1 MLAAAPLAASDD
13 APVPER
19 LAPPELDDPL
29 PDLAMY
35 SARSRRAAQ
44 AGRPGHAG
52 RPRTARRPS
61 VERSRIQTDRRAPT
75 LHRVRAGATPAAR
88 PGVRTRP
95 AEPADALAKY
105 TENVS
110 EHGTFSQ
117 GFSL

>member
-1 MLAAAPLAASDD
+1 MLAAAPLAASGD

-29 PDLAMY
+29 PDLATY

-44 AGRPGHAG
+44 PGRPGHAG
-52 RPRTARRPS
+52 RPRTAGRPS

-75 LHRVRAGATPAAR
+75 LHRVRAGATPSA
-88 PGVRTRP
+88 RP

-105 TENVS
+105 TENLS
-110 EHGTFSQ
+110 EHGAFSQ
-117 GFSL
+117 GFPL